1 MCSGYTAAMG
11 QETAFVIHPDN
22 RLEPLPRPPAQCLDE
37 AAGLAVAIGLDVVF
51 ADVAPLNKPRA
62 ATFIGAGYADMLKQK
77 AEDHGDDP
85 VIIINTSL
93 APVQQRNLEMI
104 TGCKVID
111 RTALILEIFG
121 ARASS
126 HAGRLQVELAALT
139 FQRSRL
145 VRSWT
150 HLERQR
156 GGGGF
161 MGGPGERQIELD
173 RRMLMQRVGQIKM
186 ELKDVE
192 RTRHLQR
199 ANRDRAET
207 PTVVLV
213 GYTNAGKSTL
223 FNALTGAGVLSKDML
238 FATLDPTMRAV
249 TLASGRKIIL
259 ADTVGFISQLPTELI
274 EAFKSTLEEVLYA
287 DLLLHVHDLSS
298 PLLRE
303 EAGDVDAVLSDL
315 GLDEMALQIRRLHV
329 YNKIDAAPENLL
341 QIDDLDP
348 GVMTSAVTGKGVD
361 QLLSKIEEYF
371 ANIEKTIEL
380 SVIPSEGAIRAWL
393 FEHGRVHDVATAD
406 DGVAAIAVTLS
417 LADHDRLFSRWPH
430 LAERLSG

>member
-1 MCSGYTAAMG
+1 MG
-11 QETAFVIHPDN
+11 QEIAFVIHPDN
-22 RLEPLPRPPAQCLDE
+22 RLEPLPRPPEQCLEE
-37 AAGLAVAIGLDVVF
+37 ASGLAVAIGLKVVME
-51 ADVAPLNKPRA
+51 DISPLNRPRA
-62 ATFIGAGYADMLKQK
+62 ATFIGAGYAEMLKER
-77 AEDHGDDP
+77 AEQFDHKP
-85 VIIINTSL
+85 IIIINASL

-111 RTALILEIFG
+111 RTAIILEIFG

-126 HAGRLQVELAALT
+126 HAGRLQVELASLT

-173 RRMLMQRVGQIKM
+173 RRMLMQRVSQIKT
-186 ELKDVE
+186 ELKEVE
-192 RTRHLQR
+192 RTRYLQR

-223 FNALTGAGVLSKDML
+223 FNALTGAGVLSRDML

-249 TLASGRKIIL
+249 TLASGRKVIM

-298 PLLRE
+298 PLLKE
-303 EAGDVDAVLSDL
+303 EADDVELVLNDL
-315 GLDEMALQIRRLHV
+315 GLDDMALDARRLHV
-329 YNKIDAAPENLL
+329 YNKMDAFAGG
-341 QIDDLDP
+341 QDLPDGMGP
-348 GVMTSAVTGKGVD
+348 GVMTSAITGCGMDNLVKSV
-361 QLLSKIEEYF
+361 EEF
-371 ANIEKTIEL
+371 FSSIEKTIEI
-380 SVIPSEGAIRAWL
+380 SIMPSEGMIRSWL
-393 FEHGRVHDVATAD
+393 FEHGHVHDVVTAE
-406 DGVAAIAVTLS
+406 DGVAEMAVTLS
-417 LADHDRLFSRWPH
+417 PADHDRLFSRWPH
-430 LAERLSG
+430 LAERNTSA